1 MSVTAI
7 AGAVAQKVFSLAAK
21 DRNILIPLDDIKNTK
36 IITDSDLKKNI
47 CPTPSVKSK
56 VKRKTPVGTS
66 KGKRKTNLEKVLE
79 R

>member
-1 MSVTAI
+1 MSVAAI
-7 AGAVAQKVFSLAAK
+7 ASTVAQKVFSLAAK

-47 CPTPSVKSK
+47 CQTHA
-56 VKRKTPVGTS
+56 GTS